1 MAHKCNSCL
10 FIICQNCLTNIFNG
24 KININFHPHKLK
36 LKYNNQKWICNK
48 CEFIYSLP
56 KCISLYCEQCNQNF
70 CDICYLSQNNEQMQ
84 NNNKENNNG
93 LHEHSLKYILLND
106 ICVFC
111 CARIFN
117 KMGYTCESCNLIL
130 CENCYEKIFI
140 NDDNANNLH
149 KHNLIL
155 KFRNDWSCDICK
167 RYYKN
172 KYSCFCESCDF
183 DVCYK
188 CYYNLD
194 NKGEKDNEIND
205 FFNEIEKTGK
215 MVDECIPQ

>member
-1 MAHKCNSCL
+1 
-10 FIICQNCLTNIFNG
+10 
-24 KININFHPHKLK
+24 
-36 LKYNNQKWICNK
+36 
-48 CEFIYSLP
+48 
-56 KCISLYCEQCNQNF
+56 
-70 CDICYLSQNNEQMQ
+70 MQ

-130 CENCYEKIFI
+130 FENCYEKIFI

-188 CYYNLD
+188 CYYKIDSQENNDDEDD
-194 NKGEKDNEIND
+194 NDNDKDNDDNSFDKGVNKVLKTYKAVGKVI
-205 FFNEIEKTGK
+205 NEI
-215 MVDECIPQ
+215 DECANQ